1 MNMLWHD
8 AREMPELNRFVL
20 IMFPDKSFA
29 MDNIVSNKCWLFYLE
44 KQPCYKWL
52 YCDELIE
59 REYPQEFCY
68 EFLQQLQMDC
78 FFASQKLASIP
89 SKSKKYITV
98 AGALQGVWLEIQT
111 IIEGFNK
118 K

>member
-59 REYPQEFCY
+59 REYPQDFCY

-78 FFASQKLASIP
+78 FFASQKLASTP

-111 IIEGFNK
+111 IVEDFNK